1 MEFEAMAGFVE
12 LINTGQAA
20 IRGLALLAFVDEAE
34 AERAW
39 PVTRRHLTLLRPELF
54 SNAEPSR

>member
-1 MEFEAMAGFVE
+1 MADQPGFVD

-39 PVTRRHLTLLRPELF
+39 PVTRQHLNLLRPELL
-54 SNAEPSR
+54 SNVQPQ